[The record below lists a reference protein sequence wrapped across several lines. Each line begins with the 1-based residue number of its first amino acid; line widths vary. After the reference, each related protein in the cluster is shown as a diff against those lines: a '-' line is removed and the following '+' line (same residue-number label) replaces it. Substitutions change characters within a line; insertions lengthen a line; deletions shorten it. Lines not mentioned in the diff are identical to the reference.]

1 MIKDKYE
8 TLVKKLIE
16 ATEKGT
22 VEWEKTSANNEFQ
35 TKLGNSAVSVSFYDP
50 EDFTSIFSIDN
61 ESDKRKYYCLSL
73 INSEGKM
80 IDCEIKHQ
88 NEVGYERLKDLHS
101 EARRKFFKVDET
113 LDEILKTL
121 K

>member
-8 TLVKKLIE
+8 TLTRKLIE
-16 ATEKGT
+16 ATGKGT

-35 TKLGNSAVSVSFYDP
+35 ARLGNNAVSISFFDP
-50 EDFTSIFSIDN
+50 GDFASILTIDN
-61 ESDKRKYYCLSL
+61 GSDKGIYYCLSL

-88 NEVGYERLKDLHS
+88 DEYGYERLKDLYS

-113 LDEILKTL
+113 LDEILKNL
-121 K
+121 